1 MAVPPSTFTWI
12 LLPPHGAGFGA
23 SDEFVVEGFRVRLMG
38 NSLDLVFEGSGA
50 CPPDAARILA
60 ERYVQALGRR
70 LPEGMF
76 TLITT
81 EEFLART
88 TPPFGGMITRVSP
101 SQPERSRVARA
112 VREARNE
119 LLASADQAL
128 RRCYDYLQDAHEH
141 ANSPTEEAAYAAYK
155 AMEVM
160 IERFGSSKKA
170 VAALGK
176 TVAEA
181 KKVANDAR
189 HIRRKGQPPPRG
201 DASARS
207 VELARQ
213 AIRSYERY
221 LLSRQ

>member
-1 MAVPPSTFTWI
+1 
-12 LLPPHGAGFGA
+12 
-23 SDEFVVEGFRVRLMG
+23 
-38 NSLDLVFEGSGA
+38 
-50 CPPDAARILA
+50 
-60 ERYVQALGRR
+60 
-70 LPEGMF
+70 
-76 TLITT
+76 
-81 EEFLART
+81 
-88 TPPFGGMITRVSP
+88 
-101 SQPERSRVARA
+101 
-112 VREARNE
+112 
-119 LLASADQAL
+119 
-128 RRCYDYLQDAHEH
+128 
-141 ANSPTEEAAYAAYK
+141 
-155 AMEVM
+155 M